1 MTVDTELPLDPTFPW
16 IRVSLDTT
24 LLTCLVLQA
33 PHLVINNSVYLVRF
47 FHSSLA
53 CQGDILA
60 VLFLITKKKICR
72 PLFVSMG
79 GTAN

>member
-1 MTVDTELPLDPTFPW
+1 MTVDTELPLVPTFSW

-33 PHLVINNSVYLVRF
+33 PHLMIDNSMYLVRSV
-47 FHSSLA
+47 HSSLA

-60 VLFLITKKKICR
+60 VTL
-72 PLFVSMG
+72 PYY
-79 GTAN
+79 